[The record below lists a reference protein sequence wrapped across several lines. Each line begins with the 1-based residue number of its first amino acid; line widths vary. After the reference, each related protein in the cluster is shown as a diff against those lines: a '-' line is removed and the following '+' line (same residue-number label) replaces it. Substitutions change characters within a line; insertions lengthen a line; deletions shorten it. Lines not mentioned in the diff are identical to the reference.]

1 VTRGDVVVV
10 ATKGACTGKP
20 RPAVIVQAD
29 LYNSAHASV
38 TLCPITSECI
48 DAALFRVPVP
58 PGDRTGLTAPPQV
71 MVDKIV
77 SVPRPAIDGPVGR
90 CSDDEIGAISNAL
103 RRWLEL

>member
-1 VTRGDVVVV
+1 
-10 ATKGACTGKP
+10 
-20 RPAVIVQAD
+20 
-29 LYNSAHASV
+29 
-38 TLCPITSECI
+38 
-48 DAALFRVPVP
+48 
-58 PGDRTGLTAPPQV
+58 